1 MEWTEK
7 MGVAKKVS
15 DFAIPLGAVMNKNGM
30 GLFLSLTFIFT
41 AQSIGYEI
49 TLPMYLQMM
58 LIGLILTT
66 GAGGV
71 AGGQIVVLTILL
83 DAFGLPSE
91 AIAVVMAITPF
102 TDPAQTC
109 ANIISDMA
117 AAKVVD
123 ARARSAAR
131 KSGQAYYDA
140 E

>member
-1 MEWTEK
+1 
-7 MGVAKKVS
+7 MGFAVGLLGRMGYTHAKISAAWPPIRERWNTDMKVV
-15 DFAIPLGAVMNKNGM
+15 I
-30 GLFLSLTFIFT
+30 
-41 AQSIGYEI
+41 
-49 TLPMYLQMM
+49 
-58 LIGLILTT
+58 
-66 GAGGV
+66 AGGV